1 MKVDRQMRFPGHEQ
15 FSYLL
20 FGVLTTL
27 INYAMF
33 WLLTELWHGRY
44 VLAANLLTFI
54 VATAFAFITNKQFVF
69 RSCSWQLR
77 VVIHEGI
84 SFTVARLFSF
94 CIEEAGLYV
103 SAYMLGLDRFQ
114 LGPINGVMVSKILLS
129 VLAVVLNYFFSKFL
143 VFAKKKGGLDP

>member
-1 MKVDRQMRFPGHEQ
+1 MKAASQTRSPWQEQ
-15 FSYLL
+15 LFYLL

-27 INYAMF
+27 INYVMF

-69 RSCSWQLR
+69 CSHSWRPRLVLR
-77 VVIHEGI
+77 EGL
-84 SFTVARLFSF
+84 SFTAARLFSF

-103 SAYMLGLDRFQ
+103 SAYVLELDRLW
-114 LGPINGVMVSKILLS
+114 LGPVNGVMASKILLS

-143 VFAKKKGGLDP
+143 VFAKKKGGPDS